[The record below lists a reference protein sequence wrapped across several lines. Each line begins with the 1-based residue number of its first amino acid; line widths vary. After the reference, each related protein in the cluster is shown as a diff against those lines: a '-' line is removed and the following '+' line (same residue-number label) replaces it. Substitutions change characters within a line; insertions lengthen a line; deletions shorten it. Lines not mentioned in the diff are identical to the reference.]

1 MRSHDAVA
9 GPAHRLPASGRD
21 VPRHT
26 KRGHKKMKPMLR
38 LLAAAGILTAL
49 GLPAEAVTKIGI
61 VVETLGNPY
70 FACLKKAAEEEAAKH
85 SDVDLS
91 VIGAATGTDL
101 AGMTRM
107 IEDLTQAKV
116 DVLAF
121 NAVDPNAMI
130 STAKKAQAAGIK
142 VLIHSDDLAEQVA
155 SHFVGPDQ
163 YAGQAAV
170 ARIVAS
176 ALGGK
181 GSVAILEGVPGN
193 MSSLLRKKGA
203 EETLAKYPGIQIIGV
218 WAANWDRAQGLQK
231 AEDILTAH
239 PDVSAIIAV
248 NDEMAF
254 GALQAVKA
262 RNLLGKVIVTGF
274 NGVPEAIQAVY
285 RGDLLATVLTYCDAV
300 GRQLVLTGMEV
311 AAGTDDKTYTVDT
324 GTIPLDTKL
333 VTTIG
338 GALGVK

>member
-1 MRSHDAVA
+1 MKLLWKSIAAVSLLTA
-9 GPAHRLPASGRD
+9 SALPA
-21 VPRHT
+21 
-26 KRGHKKMKPMLR
+26 
-38 LLAAAGILTAL
+38 AAQS
-49 GLPAEAVTKIGI
+49 KIGI

-70 FACLKKAAEEEAAKH
+70 FACVKKSAEEEAAKH
-85 SDVDLS
+85 PDVDLT

-107 IEDLTQAKV
+107 IEDLIQKKV

-130 STAKKAQAAGIK
+130 STAKKVQEAGIK
-142 VLIHSDDLAEQVA
+142 VIIHSDDLAEQVA
-155 SHFVGPDQ
+155 THFVGPDQ

-170 ARIVAS
+170 AHTVAA
-176 ALGGK
+176 ALDGK

-203 EETLAKYPGIQIIGV
+203 EEALAKYPDIKVVGV

-231 AEDILTAH
+231 AEDILTAN

-248 NDEMAF
+248 NDEMAL

-262 RNLLGKVIVTGF
+262 RDLLGKVIVTGF
-274 NGVPEAIQAVY
+274 NGVAESIQAVH
-285 RGDLLATVLTYCDAV
+285 RGDLMATVLTYCDAV

-311 AAGTDDKTYTVDT
+311 AAGTDDKNYTVDT

-333 VTTIG
+333 LKVIG
-338 GALGVK
+338 EALGVK

>member
-1 MRSHDAVA
+1 MTRIW
-9 GPAHRLPASGRD
+9 
-21 VPRHT
+21 
-26 KRGHKKMKPMLR
+26 K
-38 LLAAAGILTAL
+38 LLAAASVLTAFA
-49 GLPAEAVTKIGI
+49 LPADAQTKIGI

-70 FACLKKAAEEEAAKH
+70 FACLKNSAEEEAAKH
-85 SDVDLS
+85 SDVDLT

-107 IEDLTQAKV
+107 IEDLTQAQV

-130 STAKKAQAAGIK
+130 STAKKVKDAGIK
-142 VLIHSDDLAEQVA
+142 VLIHSDDLAEQIA
-155 SHFVGPDQ
+155 DHFVGPDQ

-170 ARIVAS
+170 AQAVAS
-176 ALGGK
+176 ALDGEGT
-181 GSVAILEGVPGN
+181 VAILEGVPGN

-203 EETLAKYPGIQIIGV
+203 EETLAKHPNIEIVGV

-239 PDVSAIIAV
+239 PDISAIIAV
-248 NDEMAF
+248 NDEMAL

-262 RNLLGKVIVTGF
+262 RNKSDDVIVTGF
-274 NGVPEAIQAVY
+274 NGVAESIQAVH

-333 VTTIG
+333 IG
-338 GALGVK
+338 VIGEALGAN

>member
-1 MRSHDAVA
+1 
-9 GPAHRLPASGRD
+9 
-21 VPRHT
+21 
-26 KRGHKKMKPMLR
+26 MKPTLR

-49 GLPAEAVTKIGI
+49 APPAEAQSKIGI

-70 FACLKKAAEEEAAKH
+70 FACLKQAAEEEASKH
-85 SDVDLS
+85 PDVDLT

-107 IEDLTQAKV
+107 IEDLTQAQV
-116 DVLAF
+116 DVIAF

-130 STAKKAQAAGIK
+130 STAKKVEDAGIN
-142 VLIHSDDLAEQVA
+142 VLIHSDDLAEQIA
-155 SHFVGPDQ
+155 DHFVGPDQ
-163 YAGQAAV
+163 YAGEAAV
-170 ARIVAS
+170 AQIVAS
-176 ALGGK
+176 ALDGK
-181 GSVAILEGVPGN
+181 GTVAILEGVPGN

-203 EETLAKYPGIQIIGV
+203 EETLAKYPDIEIVGV

-248 NDEMAF
+248 NDEMAL

-262 RNLLGKVIVTGF
+262 RNKLGEVIVTGF
-274 NGVPEAIQAVY
+274 NGVAESIQAVH

-311 AAGTDDKTYTVDT
+311 AAGTDDDTYTVDT

-333 VTTIG
+333 IRTIG
-338 GALGVK
+338 DALGVQ

>member
-1 MRSHDAVA
+1 MKTFWKLFAVA
-9 GPAHRLPASGRD
+9 GA
-21 VPRHT
+21 
-26 KRGHKKMKPMLR
+26 
-38 LLAAAGILTAL
+38 LTAL
-49 GLPAEAVTKIGI
+49 GAPASGQTKIGI

-70 FACLKKAAEEEAAKH
+70 FACVKNAAEEEAAKH
-85 SDVDLS
+85 SDVDLT

-107 IEDLTQAKV
+107 VEDLTQAQV

-130 STAKKAQAAGIK
+130 STAKKVQNAGIK

-155 SHFVGPDQ
+155 THFVGPDQ

-170 ARIVAS
+170 AAIVAA
-176 ALGGK
+176 ALDGK

-193 MSSLLRKKGA
+193 MSSLLRKRGA
-203 EETLAKYPGIQIIGV
+203 EETLAKYPAIEVVGV
-218 WAANWDRAQGLQK
+218 WSANWDRAQGLQK

-248 NDEMAF
+248 NDEMAL

-262 RNLLGKVIVTGF
+262 RNKLGDVIVTGF
-274 NGVPEAIQAVY
+274 NGVAETIQAVH

-300 GRQLVLTGMEV
+300 GRQLVLTGIEV
-311 AAGTDDKTYTVDT
+311 AAGTDDEAYTVDT

-333 VTTIG
+333 VRTIG
-338 GALGVK
+338 DALAAK